1 MPLRTTIVLAFI
13 LFATALSESETAK
26 QARPVRLKDLETL
39 IDRADRLE
47 VYDLRTLSAAQLVY
61 SSSNPEDLSELKAA
75 IVIQPPRE
83 WFRCS
88 CMPST
93 DIRLFRNNKEI
104 GTVSVYEGIIIEFP
118 GWASHARIQDKERW
132 FKWLDARNVHGPR
145 EEAERNEQTLRE
157 NEAAEVR
164 WKNAM
169 PESLRPLWPR
179 VVQNMQPG
187 ETTDTKLL
195 DSAIARQFPD
205 APMRIRSLLA
215 WYGSGAGP
223 WSGFP
228 MYEDVA
234 ERMLLEYQTAELLD
248 ALRGV
253 TLSEAETEGAAR
265 LFGGWSFKSSRPVD
279 RGMIPAD
286 IKRTL
291 LEHSL
296 KSSDQDKLA
305 RARDAFQ

>member
-1 MPLRTTIVLAFI
+1 LKPLRVTMALAFI
-13 LFATALSESETAK
+13 LVATALSGSETTK

-47 VYDLRTLSAAQLVY
+47 VYDLRTRSAQLVY
-61 SSSNPEDLSELKAA
+61 SSSNREDLSELKAA
-75 IVIQPPRE
+75 IMIEPPRE
-83 WFRCS
+83 WFRCT

-104 GTVSVYEGIIIEFP
+104 GTVSVYEGVIIEFP
-118 GWASHARIQDKERW
+118 GWGSHARIKDKERW

-145 EEAERNEQTLRE
+145 EEAERDEQTLRE

-164 WKNAM
+164 WKKAM

-179 VVQNMQPG
+179 VAQNMPG
-187 ETTDTKLL
+187 ETTDTKAL
-195 DSAIARQFPD
+195 DSALARQFPD
-205 APMRIRSLLA
+205 APIRIRSLLG

-248 ALRGV
+248 ALHGV

-265 LFGGWSFKSSRPVD
+265 LFGGWSFKSSRPGD
-279 RGMIPAD
+279 RTMIPAD
-286 IKRTL
+286 LKRML

-296 KSSDQDKLA
+296 KSSDQDKLD